1 MKLTEGRAFLSGVG
15 LGSSGRTERA
25 SSPCRVQPCRAS
37 SSLSRPYLC
46 FRICLLSSMVTL
58 SAWSL
63 LKISKASWRPN
74 DISSLIPVGDTRKW
88 PQSQHQDPIN
98 FIVTLVRPQ
107 RRPWLRE
114 AHGERLLT
122 RQAAR
127 PQAPPAGCPPGSP
140 RSHTRC
146 TLLAGL
152 CLHVTVGGGVWNV
165 WSKEMKTRVPSPQL
179 PRTSAN
185 TLSAI
190 IQCHISPC
198 FPVPPHLGFLL
209 NFILN
214 FQAFS

>member
-1 MKLTEGRAFLSGVG
+1 MPCLPFRSWVG
-15 LGSSGRTERA
+15 QFREDKNEFPPA
-25 SSPCRVQPCRAS
+25 SPARPCRARG
-37 SSLSRPYLC
+37 SLNRPYLC

-74 DISSLIPVGDTRKW
+74 DISSLIPVGDTGKW
-88 PQSQHQDPIN
+88 PQSQHQDPIS

-114 AHGERLLT
+114 AHSKRLST
-122 RQAAR
+122 RQV
-127 PQAPPAGCPPGSP
+127 APDSSRGLPPGSP

-146 TLLAGL
+146 TPLAGP
-152 CLHVTVGGGVWNV
+152 CIHVTVRGGVWNV
-165 WSKEMKTRVPSPQL
+165 WSKEMKTRVPSPRL

-190 IQCHISPC
+190 TQCHISPC
-198 FPVPPHLGFLL
+198 FPVIPHLGFLL